1 LFRELVKYRGTQQL
15 NNKVSTLLSDDP
27 KMKYLPTGRRR
38 KVASFNDRWSD
49 SQKLECV
56 KTYLILGNLTLT
68 ANSLGIPHNT
78 VKSWKKCEWWKTI
91 EQELMVQEDLQLGDR
106 LKKIVNRSY
115 DVIEDRMANGD
126 FVYDQKTGEMRRKPV
141 AMRDAHKVG
150 LDLQVRRDEL
160 VRRHVEGESISTD
173 KIEKTLLDLAKR
185 FEDIANGVNK
195 KPVEVTDVIFGETKD
210 APQES

>member
-1 LFRELVKYRGTQQL
+1 MLSDKPTLKYR
-15 NNKVSTLLSDDP
+15 
-27 KMKYLPTGRRR
+27 PTGRRR
-38 KVASFNDRWSD
+38 SVTTTGSHWSD

-56 KTYLILGNLTLT
+56 KTYLILGNVTLT
-68 ANSLGIPHNT
+68 AQTLKIPLQT
-78 VKSWKKCEWWKTI
+78 VKTWKQAEWWKTL

-106 LKKIVNRSY
+106 LKKIINKSY
-115 DVIEDRMANGD
+115 DVIEDRMQNGD

-141 AMRDAHKVG
+141 NMKDAHKVG
-150 LDLQVRRDEL
+150 LDLQERRDEL

-195 KPVEVTDVIFGETKD
+195 RPVEVTDVIFGEVSD
-210 APQES
+210 APKES

>member
-1 LFRELVKYRGTQQL
+1 M
-15 NNKVSTLLSDDP
+15 LSDNS
-27 KMKYLPTGRRR
+27 KMKYLPTRNRR
-38 KVASFNDRWSD
+38 KLTATKDHWSD

-68 ANSLGIPHNT
+68 ASALNIPHNT
-78 VKSWKKCEWWKTI
+78 VKTWKKMEWWKTI

-106 LKKIVNRSY
+106 LKKIVNKSY

-126 FVYDQKTGEMRRKPV
+126 FVYDQKTGQMRRKPV
-141 AMRDAHKVG
+141 AMKDAHKVG
-150 LDLQVRRDEL
+150 LDLQQRRDEL

-195 KPVEVTDVIFGETKD
+195 QKTIVEVTDVITGEFHAKEE
-210 APQES
+210 PRRE

>member
-1 LFRELVKYRGTQQL
+1 M
-15 NNKVSTLLSDDP
+15 LSDDP

-38 KVASFNDRWSD
+38 PVVSASKLHWSD
-49 SQKLECV
+49 SQKLETV

-68 ANSLGIPHNT
+68 ASSLKIPYET
-78 VKSWKKCEWWKTI
+78 VKTWKKSEWWKTI

-106 LKKIVNRSY
+106 LKKIVNKSY

-141 AMRDAHKVG
+141 NMKDAHKVG

-160 VRRHVEGESISTD
+160 VRRHVEGDTITAD

-195 KPVEVTDVIFGETKD
+195 NKPSVEVTDVIFGETKD
-210 APQES
+210 APQEP